1 MKVINPLQIND
12 WPIRKLVIMIF
23 TFQLLVWGSISLDS
37 IGLRIPI
44 LRQLVCIIYL
54 TFIPGIL
61 ILRVL
66 ALHKLGSIKS
76 MLYSIGLS
84 LSFLMLV
91 GFFMNKFYPLIG
103 IGNPISII
111 PITVTVSLIVLFF
124 CYLCYLTDRHFSEPN
139 YLNLNDFFS
148 VPSLF
153 LILIPILTIIG
164 TYLMNFYN
172 NNYLLVIVIFLIS
185 LIVIFVYFDRIPSNL
200 YPLAIFIASF
210 SLLFH
215 NSLISKYL
223 VGWDINDEYYL
234 ANKVVTSSLW
244 DTSIFSNSNAMLSIV
259 IIAPLYSILS
269 NLDLIWVFKIVYPLI
284 FSFMPLGLY
293 LIFKR
298 QTNNK
303 IAFMATFFFISLVIF
318 YTEMLQLA
326 RQQIAEYFLMLVI
339 LLIIEN
345 KHGISNRLLL
355 IFFSFSI
362 VVSHYGISYII
373 LASIISSLLL
383 LSLYRKYLDNTFP
396 NNTINIT
403 FTLLFTVFLLTWYI
417 YVSSSSALYTI
428 VNIGKSIIENF
439 ISDFANPDE
448 AQGLLILSKKTVTP
462 LHEIAKIMHIIT
474 QIFITIGIGYL
485 LTKIPKKYLKF
496 NVEYMSFCIVFF
508 LMLLAAIVV
517 PNFSSSLNTSRL
529 YQITLIVLAPCCV
542 IGGIILFRI
551 LFKFFQSRTKEND
564 ALILKIL
571 SFFFAI
577 YLLFNSG
584 WIYEIAGDSPV
595 SYSLNSE
602 LDLPKFND
610 QDVAGLEWLYQV
622 NKVEDNIYYA
632 DGYRWL
638 LLLSRYGRE
647 NIYFLPENI
656 NQVMRNSYI
665 YLSTYNTINNEVY
678 IIQGISDYINVDS
691 YISSKN
697 QIYNNGGAKVYYQ

>member
-1 MKVINPLQIND
+1 MKVINPLQMND

-37 IGLRIPI
+37 IGLRISI

-54 TFIPGIL
+54 TFIPGVL

-66 ALHKLGSIKS
+66 GLHKLGSIKS
-76 MLYSIGLS
+76 LLYSIGLS

-111 PITVTVSLIVLFF
+111 PLTVTVSFIVLLL
-124 CYLCYLTDRHFSEPN
+124 CYLCYLMDRHFSEPN

-148 VPSLF
+148 VSSLF
-153 LILIPILTIIG
+153 LYLIPMLTIIG

-172 NNYLLVIVIFLIS
+172 NNCLLMIVIFLIS
-185 LIVIFVYFDRIPSNL
+185 LIVVLVYFDRIPGNL
-200 YPLAIFIASF
+200 YPLAIFITSF
-210 SLLFH
+210 SLLLH
-215 NSLISKYL
+215 NSLISMYL
-223 VGWDINDEYYL
+223 VGWDINDDYYL
-234 ANKVVTSSLW
+234 ANKVITSSLW
-244 DTSIFSNSNAMLSIV
+244 NADMFSNTNAMLSIV
-259 IIAPLYSILS
+259 IVAPLYSILS
-269 NLDLIWVFKIVYPLI
+269 NLDLIWVFKIVYPVI

-298 QTNNK
+298 QTNKK
-303 IAFMATFFFISLVIF
+303 IAFMATFFFISLVVF

-326 RQQIAEYFLMLVI
+326 RQQIAEFFFMLVM

-345 KHGISNRLLL
+345 RHDTSNRLLL

-362 VVSHYGISYII
+362 IVSHYGISYII
-373 LASIISSLLL
+373 LASIICIFLLL
-383 LSLYRKYLDNTFP
+383 FLYKKYLDNTFP
-396 NNTINIT
+396 NNTINST

-428 VNIGKSIIENF
+428 VGIGKSIIENF

-462 LHEIAKIMHIIT
+462 LHEIAKIMHIVT

-485 LTKIPKKYLKF
+485 LTKNPKKYVKF

-508 LMLLAAIVV
+508 LMLIAAIVV

-542 IGGIILFRI
+542 IGGITFLRTF
-551 LFKFFQSRTKEND
+551 FKVFQSRMKEND

-571 SFFFAI
+571 SLFFAV
-577 YLLFNSG
+577 YLLLNIG

-595 SYSLNSE
+595 SFSLNSE
-602 LDLPKFND
+602 LDFPKFND
-610 QDVAGLEWLYQV
+610 RDVAGMEWLYQAS
-622 NKVEDNIYYA
+622 KVEDNIYYA
-632 DGYRWL
+632 DGFRWL

-647 NIYFLPENI
+647 NINFLPENI
-656 NQVMRNSYI
+656 DQIARNSYI
-665 YLSTYNTINNEVY
+665 YLSTYNTFKNKIY
-678 IIQGISDYINVDS
+678 IIQGISDYVNVDL

>member
-1 MKVINPLQIND
+1 
-12 WPIRKLVIMIF
+12 
-23 TFQLLVWGSISLDS
+23 
-37 IGLRIPI
+37 
-44 LRQLVCIIYL
+44 
-54 TFIPGIL
+54 
-61 ILRVL
+61 
-66 ALHKLGSIKS
+66 
-76 MLYSIGLS
+76 
-84 LSFLMLV
+84 
-91 GFFMNKFYPLIG
+91 
-103 IGNPISII
+103 
-111 PITVTVSLIVLFF
+111 
-124 CYLCYLTDRHFSEPN
+124 
-139 YLNLNDFFS
+139 
-148 VPSLF
+148 
-153 LILIPILTIIG
+153 
-164 TYLMNFYN
+164 
-172 NNYLLVIVIFLIS
+172 
-185 LIVIFVYFDRIPSNL
+185 
-200 YPLAIFIASF
+200 
-210 SLLFH
+210 
-215 NSLISKYL
+215 
-223 VGWDINDEYYL
+223 
-234 ANKVVTSSLW
+234 
-244 DTSIFSNSNAMLSIV
+244 
-259 IIAPLYSILS
+259 
-269 NLDLIWVFKIVYPLI
+269 
-284 FSFMPLGLY
+284 
-293 LIFKR
+293 
-298 QTNNK
+298 
-303 IAFMATFFFISLVIF
+303 
-318 YTEMLQLA
+318 MLQLA

-345 KHGISNRLLL
+345 KHDISNRLLL